1 MSLKK
6 WDNVDWRLVEKRVF
20 RYQRRIYEASKRGDN
35 RIVKGL
41 QKKIISSVDSKLLVV
56 KQVTIERRKKYSR
69 DGLYVTSEDK
79 LRLASKLRINSRL
92 SLQQKSKVASTQI
105 TSESLLILEQLEE
118 ETKQALCLLAL
129 EPEWEG
135 RILQH
140 CYGLRPGRWKQDA
153 IEAIY
158 SYSIKTISFQRFHT
172 FFVKVKNKKSLRDM
186 DIKKLL
192 DKLETLPIIRNQ
204 LYFWLSLERIQ
215 KHQIENEVNNIKFD
229 NKEKYSVFNFIFN
242 VALEGLIEKVRNE
255 IDPTKLQLKTF
266 SIFRNSLCVIRYSD
280 EILFLHENAELVK
293 KVDEVVDKLLQK
305 SCTLTIS
312 KKVISSSNK
321 GFDFL
326 KYQFLMIVKNGIN
339 KLKISP
345 TREAQVQIL
354 SDIRESIKK
363 NKAASSYKLIL
374 LLTPKILAWGNYYRY
389 CECTNIFRK
398 ISHYILQ
405 KLRSWAF
412 RRDKRNGRENVKERY
427 FPSNREYTFEGK
439 HYRDNWILNGYS
451 RRENGVID
459 KIWLPNLSWVQRKR
473 WIGVIKSKS
482 VYDRDH
488 HYWNFRTSYYKV
500 NYN

>member
-20 RYQRRIYEASKRGDN
+20 RYQRRIYEASKRGEN

-41 QKKIISSVDSKLLVV
+41 QKRIISSVDSKLLVV
-56 KQVTIERRKKYSR
+56 KQVIIERRKKYLR
-69 DGLYVTSEDK
+69 DGFYVTSEDK
-79 LRLASKLRINSRL
+79 LRLAFKLRINSRL
-92 SLQQKSKVASTQI
+92 LQQKNKVTSAQI
-105 TSESLLILEQLEE
+105 TSEPLLILEPLEE
-118 ETKQALCLLAL
+118 KTKQALCLLAL

-172 FFVKVKNKKSLRDM
+172 LFVKVKNKKSLRDM

-215 KHQIENEVNNIKFD
+215 KRQIKNEVNNIKFD
-229 NKEKYSVFNFIFN
+229 IKERNSIFNFIFN
-242 VALEGLIEKVRNE
+242 VALEGLIEKVKSE
-255 IDPTKLQLKTF
+255 INPTKLQSKSF
-266 SIFRNSLCVIRYSD
+266 SMQKNSLCVIRYND
-280 EILFLHENAELVK
+280 EILFLHEDAELVK
-293 KVDEVVDKLLQK
+293 KVDQVVEKWLQK
-305 SCTLTIS
+305 SCTLIIS
-312 KKVISSSNK
+312 KKVISSSKK

-326 KYQFLMIVKNGIN
+326 KYQFLMIVKNGTN
-339 KLKISP
+339 KLKMSP
-345 TREAQVQIL
+345 TKEAQVQIL
-354 SDIRESIKK
+354 SDIREIIKK
-363 NKAASSYKLIL
+363 NKAASSHKLIL

-398 ISHYILQ
+398 ISHYTLQ
-405 KLRSWAF
+405 KLRAWAF

-439 HYRDNWILNGYS
+439 YYRDNWILNGYNKK
-451 RRENGVID
+451 ENGVID
-459 KIWLPNLSWVQRKR
+459 KIWLPNLSWIQRKR
-473 WIGVIKSKS
+473 WIEVIKNKS
-482 VYDRDH
+482 VYDGDH
-488 HYWNFRTSYYKV
+488 HYWNFRTSYCKV